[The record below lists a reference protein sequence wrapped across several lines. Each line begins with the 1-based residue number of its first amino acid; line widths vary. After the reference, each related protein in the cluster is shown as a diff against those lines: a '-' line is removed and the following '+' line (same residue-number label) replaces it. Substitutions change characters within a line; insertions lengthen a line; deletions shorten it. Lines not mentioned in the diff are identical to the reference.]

1 MGLKE
6 RKQVQSEIPF
16 NIFGAKLRGGAPA
29 KKKKNPC
36 TWNYFGLYFL
46 CFKTK
51 ESPTKIVLIMI
62 VTDVIIEWH
71 I

>member
-29 KKKKNPC
+29 KKKKIPALEI
-36 TWNYFGLYFL
+36 TLAFIF
-46 CFKTK
+46 
-51 ESPTKIVLIMI
+51 SVLKLKK
-62 VTDVIIEWH
+62 VPPK
-71 I
+71 